1 MEPDQRPHVVIVGAG
16 FAGLEAAKILG
27 RSDDVRVTVVDRRN
41 HHLFQPLVYQV
52 ATAALDPSDVAAP
65 IRGILRRARNTEVVL
80 AEVSSVDR
88 TGRRVQF
95 ADGDSVEYDHL
106 IVATGAQ
113 DNYFGHG
120 DWPEYAPG
128 MKSIEDALEVRRR
141 VLFAFEEAE
150 REDDEARRR
159 AWLTFVIIGGG
170 PTGVEL
176 AGSLSEMAHRALPR
190 DFRHIDTHSVR
201 IVLVEGLDR
210 LLPVYSE
217 KLSARAKRVLENL
230 QIQVRLGTRV
240 TAIDDQGV
248 LLGGE
253 RIQARTVL
261 WGAGVSP
268 SPLGKM
274 LGGPVNR
281 AGQVEVTPELTLPGD
296 PRVHVVGDLAAVVEN
311 GKPVPGLA
319 PAAMQMGRSAARNI
333 LRRVHGRPVEPFH
346 YLDKGSFAV
355 IGRGAAVG
363 SIFSK
368 LEVSG
373 VVAWFLWATVHLLYL
388 VGFRSRI
395 AVMFT
400 WLYSYMTW
408 RRIARLIT
416 FSPWLQRWE
425 REAQGARTGAA
436 TAPAGS
442 LPAAG
447 SAPPVPAQAA
457 SER

>member
-1 MEPDQRPHVVIVGAG
+1 MEPDRRPHVVIVGAG

-65 IRGILRRARNTEVVL
+65 IRGILRRAENTEVVL
-80 AEVSSVDR
+80 AEVSSIDR
-88 TGRRVQF
+88 AARTVHY
-95 ADGDSVEYDHL
+95 ADGASVGYDHL

-113 DNYFGHG
+113 DNYFGHA
-120 DWPEYAPG
+120 DWPDQAPG

-150 REDDEARRR
+150 REENEARRR
-159 AWLTFVIIGGG
+159 AWMTFVIIGGG

-190 DFRHIDTHSVR
+190 DFRHIDTQSAR

-210 LLPVYSE
+210 LLPAYSE
-217 KLSARAKRVLENL
+217 QLSARAKRVLEKL

-240 TAIDDQGV
+240 TGIDDEGV
-248 LLGGE
+248 LLGNE
-253 RIQARTVL
+253 RIEARTVL

-274 LGGPVNR
+274 LGAPVNR

-296 PRVHVVGDLAAVVEN
+296 PRVCVVGDLAAVVQD
-311 GKPVPGLA
+311 GQPVPGLA
-319 PAAMQMGRSAARNI
+319 PAAMQMGRSAARNV
-333 LRRVHGRPVEPFH
+333 LRRVHGRPVEPFR

-368 LEVSG
+368 FEVSG
-373 VVAWFLWATVHLLYL
+373 LFAWFLWATVHLLYL
-388 VGFRSRI
+388 VGFRNRI
-395 AVMFT
+395 SVMFT
-400 WLYSYMTW
+400 WLYSYLTW
-408 RRIARLIT
+408 RRVARLIT
-416 FSPWLQRWE
+416 FSPWLHRRE
-425 REAQGARTGAA
+425 RGPLGAPPTAA
-436 TAPAGS
+436 TGPGS
-442 LPAAG
+442 
-447 SAPPVPAQAA
+447 VPARPATPAVPVHAA
-457 SER
+457 PDR

>member
-1 MEPDQRPHVVIVGAG
+1 MEPDQRPHVVVVGAG

-65 IRGILRRARNTEVVL
+65 IRVVLRRAQNTDVVL
-80 AEVSSVDR
+80 AEVSGIDR
-88 TGRRVQF
+88 ERRTLQF
-95 ADGDSVEYDHL
+95 ADGGSVGYDHL
-106 IVATGAQ
+106 IVAAGAQ
-113 DNYFGHG
+113 DNYFGHA
-120 DWPEYAPG
+120 DWAEYAPG

-150 REDDEARRR
+150 REVDEARRR

-176 AGSLSEMAHRALPR
+176 AGSLSEIAHKALPR
-190 DFRHIDTHSVR
+190 DFRHIDTHSAR

-210 LLPVYSE
+210 LLPAYSE
-217 KLSARAKRVLENL
+217 HLSARAKHVLEKL
-230 QIQVRLGTRV
+230 QIEVRLGTRV
-240 TAIDDQGV
+240 TGIDAEGV
-248 LLGGE
+248 MLGGE

-261 WGAGVSP
+261 WGAGVAP

-274 LGGPVNR
+274 LGGPLNR
-281 AGQVEVTPELTLPGD
+281 VGQVEVAPDLTLPGD
-296 PRVHVVGDLAAVVEN
+296 PRVSVAGDLAAVIHH

-319 PAAMQMGRSAARNI
+319 PAAIQMGRFAARSV
-333 LRRVHGRPVEPFH
+333 LRRVQGKPVEPFH
-346 YLDKGSFAV
+346 YLDKGAFAV

-363 SIFSK
+363 SLFSRFD
-368 LEVSG
+368 VSG
-373 VVAWFLWATVHLLYL
+373 LFAWIMWATIHLLYL

-400 WLYSYMTW
+400 WLYSYLTW

-425 REAQGARTGAA
+425 RDSVAAR
-436 TAPAGS
+436 PA
-442 LPAAG
+442 
-447 SAPPVPAQAA
+447 APPVSAPATAGPPVPVHAA
-457 SER
+457 PER

>member
-1 MEPDQRPHVVIVGAG
+1 MEPDRRPHVVIVGAG
-16 FAGLEAAKILG
+16 FAGLEAAKLLG
-27 RSDDVRVTVVDRRN
+27 RRDDVRVTVVDRRN

-65 IRGILRRARNTEVVL
+65 IRAVLRRARNTEVVL
-80 AEVSSVDR
+80 AEVSAIDR
-88 TGRRVQF
+88 AGRTVQF
-95 ADGDSVEYDHL
+95 ADGDSVDYDHL

-113 DNYFGHG
+113 DNYFGHP
-120 DWPEYAPG
+120 DWAEYAPG

-150 REDDEARRR
+150 REKDEARRR
-159 AWLTFVIIGGG
+159 AWMTFVVIGGG

-190 DFRHIDTHSVR
+190 DFRHIDTHSAR
-201 IVLVEGLDR
+201 ILLVEGLDR
-210 LLPVYSE
+210 LLPAYSE
-217 KLSARAKRVLENL
+217 RLSARAKQVLEKL

-240 TAIDDQGV
+240 TAIDDEGV
-248 LLGGE
+248 FLGSE
-253 RIQARTVL
+253 RIEARTVL

-296 PRVHVVGDLAAVVEN
+296 PRVYVVGDLAAVSQD
-311 GKPVPGLA
+311 GQQVPGLA
-319 PAAMQMGRSAARNI
+319 PAAMQMGRSAARSI
-333 LRRVHGRPVEPFH
+333 LRRVNGRPVEPFR

-373 VVAWFLWATVHLLYL
+373 LIAWFIWATVHLLYL

-400 WLYSYMTW
+400 WLYSYLTW

-416 FSPWLQRWE
+416 FSPWLRRWE
-425 REAQGARTGAA
+425 RGGQTGPVRAPATGAVSL
-436 TAPAGS
+436 PAGS
-442 LPAAG
+442 G
-447 SAPPVPAQAA
+447 TPVPVQAA
-457 SER
+457 PER

>member
-1 MEPDQRPHVVIVGAG
+1 MEPDRRPHVVIVGAG

-27 RSDDVRVTVVDRRN
+27 RQDDVRVTVVDRRN

-65 IRGILRRARNTEVVL
+65 IRGILRRAANTEVVL
-80 AEVSSVDR
+80 AEVSSIDR
-88 TGRRVQF
+88 AARTVHY
-95 ADGDSVEYDHL
+95 ADGGSVAYDHL

-113 DNYFGHG
+113 DNYFGHA
-120 DWPEYAPG
+120 DWRDHAPG

-150 REDDEARRR
+150 REGDEARRR

-190 DFRHIDTHSVR
+190 DFRHIDTQSAR

-210 LLPVYSE
+210 LLPAYSE
-217 KLSARAKRVLENL
+217 HLSARAKRVLEKL

-240 TAIDDQGV
+240 TAIDDEGV
-248 LLGGE
+248 LLGNE
-253 RIQARTVL
+253 RIETRTVL

-274 LGGPVNR
+274 LGAPVNR

-296 PRVHVVGDLAAVVEN
+296 PRVYVAGDLAAVTQD
-311 GKPVPGLA
+311 GQPVPGLA

-333 LRRVHGRPVEPFH
+333 LRRLQGKPVEPFR

-368 LEVSG
+368 FEVSG
-373 VVAWFLWATVHLLYL
+373 LFAWFLWATVHLLYL

-395 AVMFT
+395 SVMFT
-400 WLYSYMTW
+400 WLYSYLTW
-408 RRIARLIT
+408 RRVARLIT
-416 FSPWLQRWE
+416 FSPRLRRRE
-425 REAQGARTGAA
+425 REPFGARAQAT

-442 LPAAG
+442 LPA
-447 SAPPVPAQAA
+447 PVTPVPVHAA
-457 SER
+457 RDR

>member
-1 MEPDQRPHVVIVGAG
+1 MEPDRRPHVVIVGAG

-27 RSDDVRVTVVDRRN
+27 RRDDVRVTVVDRRN

-65 IRGILRRARNTEVVL
+65 IRGILRSAENTDVVL
-80 AEVSSVDR
+80 AEVTAIDR
-88 TGRRVQF
+88 ASRTLHL
-95 ADGDSVEYDHL
+95 ADGTSIAYDHL
-106 IVATGAQ
+106 IVAAGAQ

-150 REDDEARRR
+150 REDDEALRR
-159 AWLTFVIIGGG
+159 AWTTFVIIGGG

-190 DFRHIDTHSVR
+190 DFRHIDTHSAR
-201 IVLVEGLDR
+201 IILIEGLDR
-210 LLPVYSE
+210 LLPAYSE
-217 KLSARAKRVLENL
+217 HLSARAKRVLEKL
-230 QIQVRLGTRV
+230 QIQVRLGARV
-240 TAIDDQGV
+240 TKIDADGV
-248 LLGGE
+248 MLGAE
-253 RIQARTVL
+253 RIEARTVL

-274 LGGPVNR
+274 LGAPVNR
-281 AGQVEVTPELTLPGD
+281 SGQVEVSADLTLPGD
-296 PRVHVVGDLAAVVEN
+296 ERVSVVGDLAAVIQD
-311 GKPVPGLA
+311 GHPVPGLA
-319 PAAMQMGRSAARNI
+319 PAAMQMGRAAARNV
-333 LRRVHGRPVEPFH
+333 LRRVEGKAAEPFR
-346 YLDKGSFAV
+346 YFDKGSFAV

-373 VVAWFLWATVHLLYL
+373 LIAWFLWATIHLLYL
-388 VGFRSRI
+388 VSFRSRI

-400 WLYSYMTW
+400 WLYSYLTW
-408 RRIARLIT
+408 GRIARLIT
-416 FSPWLQRWE
+416 FTPWLRK
-425 REAQGARTGAA
+425 RELAA
-436 TAPAGS
+436 HPPEHRAASVPAANAPAV
-442 LPAAG
+442 
-447 SAPPVPAQAA
+447 PVRA
-457 SER
+457 SSEH